1 VYSRGILNSYLVQK
15 DQGYSF
21 LNNTPIS
28 SLFRRDSITLGLPYS
43 QQSIVH
49 RIYPQVT
56 GTGNITVQIGGAGSV
71 GATPTFQTSV
81 TMPIATETPWTQIN
95 QNSYRVNT
103 VQVTSSSTTNYWD
116 LSALNWQF
124 TAVEDSR

>member
-1 VYSRGILNSYLVQK
+1 MQK

-21 LNNTPIS
+21 LYDQPIRT
-28 SLFRRDSITLGLPYS
+28 LFQRDNITLGLPYS

-49 RIYPQVT
+49 RIYPEVT
-56 GTGNITVQIGGAGSV
+56 GIGNVVVTIGGAPSV

-81 TMPIATETPWTQIN
+81 TMNIDTATPWTQIN

-103 VQVTSSSTTNYWD
+103 IKISSASTTNYWD
-116 LSALNWQF
+116 LTAVNWQF
-124 TAVEDSR
+124 TPVEDAR